1 VISPAIH
8 FSLTRHSPR
17 QSTKTP
23 MLTPGVG
30 GVTPVTSSW
39 DLDGGSEMQLGAEQM
54 GTQETQIDPPGSSA
68 TEPPRSRKLVALISG
83 AAVMVILAVIGVYY
97 VAFRSLPTTVSWA
110 PSVAAMASGGDLTAA
125 GQITPAD
132 GGRKVSIQSA
142 PNTQGPWQLMP
153 PTVTTDSRGRF
164 TTTFT
169 PQFSG
174 SIVMRVVVDPAGRY
188 LRATGEPVRIR
199 SLSSISL
206 KGGGTIPTQTS
217 LSFTVAVDP
226 SSAGR
231 TVRIEQSSDK
241 VRWVPV
247 GTPVQTK
254 ADGAAVVNVPSPA
267 VGVWSYRA
275 KVAQDNNYAAAVS
288 PVVGATVEDIKAAA
302 ATYLRITNEY
312 NAAVDTFNKART
324 SANASP
330 GTGLTPASLRS
341 AAGAL
346 SSADTKAAT
355 QLRAY
360 GPWPQSV
367 KPLIDQIIAQY
378 VIEAD
383 NMHQLSRV
391 TNIDSWNTVGAQGQA
406 ANVEGA
412 RLSVLIRQ
420 ALGLPQRSI
429 E

>member
-1 VISPAIH
+1 
-8 FSLTRHSPR
+8 
-17 QSTKTP
+17 
-23 MLTPGVG
+23 
-30 GVTPVTSSW
+30 
-39 DLDGGSEMQLGAEQM
+39 M
-54 GTQETQIDPPGSSA
+54 GTQETQTDPPESTA
-68 TEPPRSRKLVALISG
+68 TKPPRSRKRVALIGG
-83 AAVMVILAVIGVYY
+83 AAVVVILATIGVYFA
-97 VAFRSLPTTVSWA
+97 AFRSLPTTVSWA
-110 PSVAAMASGGDLTAA
+110 SSVSAIAPGGGLTVS
-125 GQITPAD
+125 GQITPAE
-132 GGRKVSIQSA
+132 GGRRVTVQSA
-142 PNTQGPWQLMP
+142 PTAHGPWQLML
-153 PTVTTDSRGRF
+153 PTVTTNSRGHF
-164 TTTFT
+164 TGTFT

-188 LRATGEPVRIR
+188 LKATGEPVRIL

-206 KGGGTIPTQTS
+206 KGGGTIPTQTP
-217 LSFTVAVDP
+217 LSFNVAVDP
-226 SSAGR
+226 PSAGR

-247 GTPVQTK
+247 GTPAQTK
-254 ADGAAVVNVPSPA
+254 ADGTAVVNVPAPP

-275 KVAQDNNYAAAVS
+275 KVAQDDNYAAAVS
-288 PVVGATVEDIKAAA
+288 PLVNATVEDIKAAA

-312 NAAVDTFNKART
+312 NAAAGTFNKART

-330 GTGLTPASLRS
+330 GTGLTPASLLS

-383 NMHQLSRV
+383 NMHQLSGV

-412 RLSVLIRQ
+412 RLSALIRQ
-420 ALGLPQRSI
+420 ALGLPQRAI